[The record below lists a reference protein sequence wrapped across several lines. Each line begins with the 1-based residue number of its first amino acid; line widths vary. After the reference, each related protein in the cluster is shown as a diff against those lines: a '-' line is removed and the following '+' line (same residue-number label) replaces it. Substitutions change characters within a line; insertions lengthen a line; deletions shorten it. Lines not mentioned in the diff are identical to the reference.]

1 MKLKLF
7 YFIATAAMMLASCSQ
22 ESFDSPVQN
31 QGTSHSLYYRSLEE
45 GLKDANTL
53 FNCMEENTRTEPR
66 KIKSVETLNQSTRSS
81 SPESEFYIV
90 NYENDEGF
98 VLLSADKRL
107 EPVFAISEQG
117 SMNLSDTIFNK
128 ALAGYIRGIED
139 LAIDFP
145 GIDQPIDTIFKPK
158 NPVTII
164 VNPLLARAGNGD
176 FLSFFHQG
184 SPFNKYCFTSTG
196 EQAVVGCAPLAAG
209 TVMAF
214 YEWPEEYDG
223 YTFDWEAMK
232 NDINHDGWPKL
243 FSFIGRPGN
252 MNSNYGV
259 SGTGSSKYYYCNTF
273 ANFGYKNMKL
283 TSFSIDG
290 ANVELSLGKPLMVRG
305 TDYGVGGHAWVIDSA
320 KIVENTFYVEN
331 PKPKTYYYHCV
342 WGWGGKDNGYFIFKT
357 SLSVDKYIFKD
368 LEFISNLYRNI

>member
-1 MKLKLF
+1 MKLKIF

-31 QGTSHSLYYRSLEE
+31 ENTSNSPYYRSLEE

-53 FNCMEENTRTEPR
+53 FSCMEENTRSEPR

-139 LAIDFP
+139 LSIDFP
-145 GIDQPIDTIFKPK
+145 GEDQPIDTIFKPK
-158 NPVTII
+158 DPVTII
-164 VNPLLARAGNGD
+164 ANPLLARAGNGD
-176 FLSFFHQG
+176 FLSLFHQG

-196 EQAVVGCAPLAAG
+196 EQAIVGCAPLAAG

-214 YEWPEEYDG
+214 YEWP
-223 YTFDWEAMK
+223 T
-232 NDINHDGWPKL
+232 P
-243 FSFIGRPGN
+243 
-252 MNSNYGV
+252 
-259 SGTGSSKYYYCNTF
+259 
-273 ANFGYKNMKL
+273 
-283 TSFSIDG
+283 
-290 ANVELSLGKPLMVRG
+290 
-305 TDYGVGGHAWVIDSA
+305 
-320 KIVENTFYVEN
+320 
-331 PKPKTYYYHCV
+331 
-342 WGWGGKDNGYFIFKT
+342 
-357 SLSVDKYIFKD
+357 
-368 LEFISNLYRNI
+368 